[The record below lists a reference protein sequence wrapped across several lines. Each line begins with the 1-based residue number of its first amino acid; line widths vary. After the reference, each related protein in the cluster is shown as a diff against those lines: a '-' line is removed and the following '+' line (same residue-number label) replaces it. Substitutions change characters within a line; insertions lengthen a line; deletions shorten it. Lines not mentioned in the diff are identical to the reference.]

1 MDLFSYFFKK
11 YIYGKKSMVQ
21 TSLYNKDL
29 IV

>member
-11 YIYGKKSMVQ
+11 YMEKKTTVQ